1 MPKIKAGVSIKT
13 PEEIKI
19 MQEGGRKL
27 SGVKSKIKKG
37 VKIGSFAS
45 DIENIAQTEIK
56 KAGGKASFAMVPGY
70 SWATCVNVNEGVVHG
85 IPHKSVKFKKGDLVS
100 VDVGMLFNG
109 FHTDTSFSVGLEAD
123 KKLNDFMKVGQ
134 KSLSNAIDKAQ
145 VGNKIYDL
153 SEAMQSTLKGA
164 GLSPVRSL
172 VGHGIGKNLHEEPQI
187 PCFTLGERGDS
198 MDIVEGM
205 VLAIEVMYTK
215 GNPRVITQ
223 EDGWTIAIASGRMSA
238 LYEETVAVTSSGPL
252 VLT

>member
-1 MPKIKAGVSIKT
+1 MPRIKAGVSIKT
-13 PEEIKI
+13 PDEIKI
-19 MQEGGRKL
+19 MQEGGIKL
-27 SGVKSKIKKG
+27 SGVKEKIRKE
-37 VKIGSFAS
+37 VKIGMRAS
-45 DIENIAQTEIK
+45 DIEDIAQSEIK

-100 VDVGMLFNG
+100 VDVGMFFKG
-109 FHTDTSFSVGLEAD
+109 YHTDTSFSIGLDVD
-123 KKLNDFMKVGQ
+123 KKLNDFMKAGQ
-134 KSLSNAIDKAQ
+134 KSLDNAIGKAQ
-145 VGNKIYDL
+145 IGNKIYDL
-153 SEAMQSTLKGA
+153 SEAMQGTLKSA

-172 VGHGIGKNLHEEPQI
+172 VGHGIGRNLHEEPQI
-187 PCFTLGERGDS
+187 PCFILGERKDS
-198 MDIVEGM
+198 VDIVEGM

-223 EDGWTIAIASGRMSA
+223 EDGWTIAIASGRISA